1 MKSIKTAETL
11 MNWLNDYKQ
20 PIQVSLVTK
29 TKLTMRKKDI
39 ETKKVQNPYND
50 VWKVQTK
57 IATLNP
63 QYTQT
68 VNEQRVEEGKEAD
81 FEAQKQKWG
90 EQFGSMLIK
99 DNQMYLRMV
108 VDKVCDTKYYSVN
121 PANSADHS
129 KPLEYDVLAPFIP
142 VSTNKSQGTDSPI
155 IFNSVKME
163 SILFIECEEFKFG
176 CVWG

>member
-1 MKSIKTAETL
+1 MKSIKTNEAL

-108 VDKVCDTKYYSVN
+108 VDKVCDTKYFSVN
-121 PANSADHS
+121 PADSDDMS
-129 KPLEYDVLAPFIP
+129 KPLEHHLLAPFIP
-142 VSTNKSQGTDSPI
+142 ASTNKSQGTDSPV
-155 IFNSVKME
+155 IFNSVKMD
-163 SILFIECEEFKFG
+163 SIVKIECSEFTF
-176 CVWG
+176 